1 MIYIFT
7 ALYCE
12 AHIFINKYNLIK
24 NQENTWFQEFC
35 NDTAGIRLAVTGV
48 GEIAAAAVVSSICS
62 LCNPAPNDMLL
73 NIGLCAHTAQNNGIF
88 LCNKIIEQV
97 TGKTFYPDIL
107 YRHNFLE
114 GTIVTGMQLLND
126 ENYNNN
132 YNNVA
137 AMYDMEAAAIYQVGI
152 HFFCPHQMFFL
163 KIVSDKGSA
172 KEVSKEHAAR
182 FMEQYQD
189 CIFDFIKQLF
199 DIIQKS
205 GCNKIQIPKEDERII
220 ETFCTDLH
228 CSKAMRDSLKQY
240 IRYLMLSNTDYISI
254 IQNMYKEHLLPCKDK
269 KEGKLR
275 FEEFK
280 KRLF

>member
-12 AHIFINKYNLIK
+12 ANIFIQKYNLIK
-24 NQENTWFQEFC
+24 NQKNTWFQEFC
-35 NDTAGIRLAVTGV
+35 NETAGIRLAVTGV

-62 LCNPAPNDMLL
+62 LYKPAPNDILL
-73 NIGLCAHTAQNNGIF
+73 NIGLCAHTVQNNGIF

-114 GTIVTGMQLLND
+114 GTIVTGMRLLKG
-126 ENYNNN
+126 ENFNSITT
-132 YNNVA
+132 
-137 AMYDMEAAAIYQVGI
+137 MYDMEAAAVYQAGI
-152 HFFCPHQMFFL
+152 HFFGPHQMFFL
-163 KIVSDKGSA
+163 KIVSDKGFA
-172 KEVSKEHAAR
+172 EEISKEHAAL
-182 FMEQYQD
+182 FIEQYQN

-199 DIIQKS
+199 DIIQES
-205 GCNKIQIPKEDERII
+205 GCYKIQISKEDEQII

-240 IRYLMLSNTDYISI
+240 IRYLILSNTDYISI
-254 IQNMYKEHLLPCKDK
+254 IQNMYQEHLLPCKDK

-280 KRLF
+280 RRLF

>member
-12 AHIFINKYNLIK
+12 AHIFIQKYNLIK
-24 NQENTWFQEFC
+24 NQENTWFQEFY
-35 NDTAGIRLAVTGV
+35 NETASIRLAVTGV

-62 LCNPAPNDMLL
+62 LYKPALNDMLL
-73 NIGLCAHTAQNNGIF
+73 NIGLCAHTTQNNGIF

-114 GTIVTGMQLLND
+114 ETIITGMQLLNN

-132 YNNVA
+132 YNNIA

-152 HFFCPHQMFFL
+152 HFFGPHQMFFL

-172 KEVSKEHAAR
+172 KEVTKEHATH
-182 FMEQYQD
+182 FITQYQD

-199 DIIQKS
+199 DIIHKNS
-205 GCNKIQIPKEDERII
+205 YYKIQISKEDERII

-254 IQNMYKEHLLPCKDK
+254 IQNMYREHLLPCKDK